1 MPASVKGGI
10 ELRKAL
16 REFTPELAKETQ
28 KELGAI
34 LKPITSKAR
43 GFIPSTAPLSGWADS
58 NQKGA
63 WSNRVWSSSEAKR
76 GIGYKTTPSKV
87 NRSGFRS
94 LVRIQNASVSG
105 AIYETAGR
113 KSGLDGRP
121 QAKMREVVIPTRR
134 LDTGVGEERY
144 MTSTGKA
151 YGKSNNPN
159 AGKQFIAALGGE
171 ITNAY
176 VRKEGAVGRAS
187 QKMKGRAIFRAFAE
201 DKGQATA
208 AVIKAIERSK
218 DSFEKIVSKGS
229 GSGISVGSR

>member
-16 REFTPELAKETQ
+16 RNFTPELAKETQ

-34 LKPITSKAR
+34 LKPITAKAR

-63 WSNRVWSSSEAKR
+63 WSKRVWSAADAKR
-76 GIGYKTTPSKV
+76 GIGYKTTPSKP
-87 NRSGFRS
+87 NRSGFTS
-94 LVRIQNASVSG
+94 LVRIQNASAAG

-113 KSGLDGRP
+113 KNPQGRP
-121 QAKMREVVIPTRR
+121 QAKMREVIIPTMRK
-134 LDTGVGEERY
+134 DTGAGEERY
-144 MTSTGKA
+144 MTSTGKG

-159 AGKQFIAALGGE
+159 AGQQFIDAMGGQ
-171 ITNAY
+171 IVNAY
-176 VRKEGAVGRAS
+176 VRKEGAVGRSS

-201 DKGQATA
+201 DQGRTTA
-208 AVIKAIERSK
+208 AVIKAIENSK
-218 DSFEKIVSKGS
+218 SNFEKVVAKGS
-229 GSGISVGSR
+229 GSGLSVGGR